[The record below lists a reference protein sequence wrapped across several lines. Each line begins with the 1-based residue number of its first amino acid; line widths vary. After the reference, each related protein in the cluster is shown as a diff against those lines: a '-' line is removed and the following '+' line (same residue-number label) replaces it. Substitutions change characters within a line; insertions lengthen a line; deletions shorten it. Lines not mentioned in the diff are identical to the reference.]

1 MSRFTVL
8 DFYETD
14 ESKNRSDFVPEED
27 WPDGT
32 FEKSPEEKKAEEE
45 MFNDGYF
52 YAELLK
58 EE

>member
-14 ESKNRSDFVPEED
+14 ESKNQTDFDPEEVCSI
-27 WPDGT
+27 GT